1 MNEHDLGTALR
12 TAVLDEPPL
21 DFEPD
26 RLVTRANRAAKHR
39 RVMWLAGGA
48 VAVLVLIVVA
58 IPALSR
64 PGPPAGHGDTLTVAK
79 TDSSPTPPMLE
90 FAHALQG
97 RLNTAVPGAKV
108 DPTQTKALIGFGT
121 PGNPPA
127 GVVAYTSGSTPTKGS
142 RLVFRA
148 DAAGTPKLTL
158 DTFCVVALGNYCH
171 DMRPRPD
178 GGVSF
183 DTGYAMADLRADG
196 SLLEVSCFDNA
207 TGDRGCADVEVLR
220 ALVTDPGLTLKAG

>member
-1 MNEHDLGTALR
+1 MNEQELGTVLR

-26 RLVTRANRAAKHR
+26 RLVTRANRAVKR
-39 RVMWLAGGA
+39 RRAMWVAGGA
-48 VAVLVLIVVA
+48 VAVLVLVVVA

-79 TDSSPTPPMLE
+79 TDPAPTPPMLE

-97 RLNTAVPGAKV
+97 RLNTAVPGAKI

-127 GVVAYTSGSTPTKGS
+127 GVVAYTAGSTPSKGS

-158 DTFCVVALGNYCH
+158 AAFCVVELGNYCH
-171 DMRPRPD
+171 DIEPRPD

-183 DTGYAMADLRADG
+183 ITGYAVADIRADG
-196 SLLEVSCFDNA
+196 SLLEVSSFDNT
-207 TGDRGCADVEVLR
+207 TGKWGGADVAVLR
-220 ALVTDPGLTLKAG
+220 ALVSDPSLTLTAG